1 MALTLNQVFDNGTM
15 DSFFIQKPDENT
27 NMFINFGT
35 ALLAMYKFLTG
46 DSSALSNWSYFNN
59 QSLVILIV
67 LFSLLVVVYL
77 MNLFIGLL
85 NMAINK
91 DNERVSYLKQKAE
104 VLAEIELF
112 YLLPNQRRWE
122 SWFPEVIYYYANAD
136 KTREE
141 IKRLISSNEWNA
153 DAFPEMKKDLFKK
166 LDIPDNVEKIDKIDA
181 TLKKLLKRIKKSQS
195 RPIFGGRLRRSRFNR
210 IKKLRDE

>member
-1 MALTLNQVFDNGTM
+1 M

-104 VLAEIELF
+104 VFIS
-112 YLLPNQRRWE
+112 NVV
-122 SWFPEVIYYYANAD
+122 SFPFFFV
-136 KTREE
+136 KVF
-141 IKRLISSNEWNA
+141 KIS
-153 DAFPEMKKDLFKK
+153 
-166 LDIPDNVEKIDKIDA
+166 
-181 TLKKLLKRIKKSQS
+181 
-195 RPIFGGRLRRSRFNR
+195 
-210 IKKLRDE
+210 

>member
-104 VLAEIELF
+104 
-112 YLLPNQRRWE
+112 
-122 SWFPEVIYYYANAD
+122 
-136 KTREE
+136 
-141 IKRLISSNEWNA
+141 
-153 DAFPEMKKDLFKK
+153 
-166 LDIPDNVEKIDKIDA
+166 
-181 TLKKLLKRIKKSQS
+181 KLLKRIKKSQS